1 FEIFVDRQTV
11 EQITLLQNKTDLLVA
26 QRRALFRLQM
36 MDGRLVEK
44 IFAIPAVVVHSEDME
59 QGRFPGAGWSHHRN
73 EFAFRDFDVDIAQ
86 NIKKLSVRERI
97 TAFEIV
103 KADNKFTQ
111 RVVLGLVRAAWC
123 VLRIILC

>member
-1 FEIFVDRQTV
+1 MI
-11 EQITLLQNKTDLLVA
+11 LLENKTDLLVA
-26 QRRALFRLQM
+26 QRGPLLGFQM
-36 MDGRLVEK
+36 MNGRFVEE
-44 IFAIPAVVVHSEDME
+44 IFATPAVVVHSEDME

-103 KADNKFTQ
+103 KADHKFTQ
-111 RVVLGLVRAAWC
+111 RVVLGLDRPDRKSTRLNSSHRC
-123 VLRIILC
+123 IS